1 MSWSDSVFNE
11 EDEYINFNSKKMKN
25 TVQIKKQQ
33 REAKRDKKR
42 KLLKQETFKRR
53 TEINRIKKETRQ
65 KLKSYNK
72 KDQNDVQ

>member
-1 MSWSDSVFNE
+1 
-11 EDEYINFNSKKMKN
+11 MKN

>member
-1 MSWSDSVFNE
+1 MSWSDSVFND